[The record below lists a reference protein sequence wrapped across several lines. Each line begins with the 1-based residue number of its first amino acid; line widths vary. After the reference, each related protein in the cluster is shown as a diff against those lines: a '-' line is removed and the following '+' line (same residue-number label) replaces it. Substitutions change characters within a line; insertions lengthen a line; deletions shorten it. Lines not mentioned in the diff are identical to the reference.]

1 MATSMARDKAL
12 VLAFMATWPIAGFL
26 EPWTPSFGQPITEVW
41 LPHALAL
48 AIITFAWCRA
58 HAKAMGRVPPA
69 YAAPIAAVAWPI
81 GVPLY
86 LLRLLP
92 WRAALLALSKAL
104 GVFVVCALLYA
115 GGLYAGMQ
123 LAA

>member
-1 MATSMARDKAL
+1 MVTSMARDKAL

-48 AIITFAWCRA
+48 ALIAFAWCRA
-58 HAKAMGRVPPA
+58 HAESRGRIPPA
-69 YAAPIAAVAWPI
+69 YAAPIAGLAWPI
-81 GVPLY
+81 GIPLY
-86 LLRLLP
+86 LFRALP
-92 WRAALLALSKAL
+92 CRAALLAFAKAC

>member
-1 MATSMARDKAL
+1 MARDKAL

-26 EPWTPSFGQPITEVW
+26 EPLSPSFGQPITEVW
-41 LPHALAL
+41 LPHTFALAF
-48 AIITFAWCRA
+48 ISFAWCQA
-58 HAKAMGRVPPA
+58 HAKVLGRTPPA

-86 LLRLLP
+86 LFRVLP
-92 WRAALLALSKAL
+92 WRAALPAFSKAC
-104 GVFVVCALLYA
+104 GVFVACALLYA
-115 GGLYAGMQ
+115 CGLQAGVR